1 MSLFKKSG
9 FILAFTM
16 GIRSLTRAEAEIMKI
31 LWQLEKAFIKDILA
45 LMPDPKP
52 AYNTV
57 STFIRILEKKNV
69 IDHITYGNT
78 HQYFPLITEQEYKRH
93 EIQQLMVNY
102 FDNSVENLVSFFV
115 SDNNLKTKDFDE
127 IMKFINDNKSKS

>member
-1 MSLFKKSG
+1 ME
-9 FILAFTM
+9 
-16 GIRSLTRAEAEIMKI
+16 IRSLTRAEAEIMRI

-45 LMPDPKP
+45 RMPDPKP

-115 SDNNLKTKDFDE
+115 NDNNLKTKDFDE
-127 IMKFINDNKSKS
+127 IMKFINENKSK

>member
-1 MSLFKKSG
+1 
-9 FILAFTM
+9 
-16 GIRSLTRAEAEIMKI
+16 
-31 LWQLEKAFIKDILA
+31 
-45 LMPDPKP
+45 MPDPKP

-69 IDHITYGNT
+69 IDHVTYGNT

-115 SDNNLKTKDFDE
+115 NDNNLKTKDFDE
-127 IMKFINDNKSKS
+127 IMKFINENKSK

>member
-1 MSLFKKSG
+1 ME
-9 FILAFTM
+9 
-16 GIRSLTRAEAEIMKI
+16 IRSLTRAESEIMKI

-45 LMPDPKP
+45 LMPEPKP

-57 STFIRILEKKNV
+57 STFIRILEKKKV

-78 HQYFPLITEQEYKRH
+78 HQYFPLISEQEYKRH

-115 SDNNLKTKDFDE
+115 SEHNLKTEDFDE
-127 IMKFINDNKSKS
+127 IMKFVNDNKSKS

>member
-1 MSLFKKSG
+1 ME
-9 FILAFTM
+9 
-16 GIRSLTRAEAEIMKI
+16 IRSLTRAEAEIMRI

-45 LMPDPKP
+45 RMPDPKP

-69 IDHITYGNT
+69 IDHVTYGNT

-115 SDNNLKTKDFDE
+115 NDNNLKTKDFDE
-127 IMKFINDNKSKS
+127 IMKFINENKSK

>member
-1 MSLFKKSG
+1 M
-9 FILAFTM
+9 A
-16 GIRSLTRAEAEIMKI
+16 IRSLTRAEAEIMKI

-45 LMPDPKP
+45 LMPEPKP

-69 IDHITYGNT
+69 IGHVTYGNT

-93 EIQQLMVNY
+93 EIQQLMANY

>member
-1 MSLFKKSG
+1 ME
-9 FILAFTM
+9 
-16 GIRSLTRAEAEIMKI
+16 IRSLTRAEAEIMRI

-45 LMPDPKP
+45 RMPDPKP

-115 SDNNLKTKDFDE
+115 DDNNLKTKDFDE
-127 IMKFINDNKSKS
+127 IMKFINENKSK

>member
-1 MSLFKKSG
+1 
-9 FILAFTM
+9 M

-45 LMPDPKP
+45 LMPEPKP

-69 IDHITYGNT
+69 IGHVTYGNT

-93 EIQQLMVNY
+93 EIQQLMANY

>member
-1 MSLFKKSG
+1 
-9 FILAFTM
+9 M

-127 IMKFINDNKSKS
+127 IMKFINDSKSKS

>member
-1 MSLFKKSG
+1 M
-9 FILAFTM
+9 A
-16 GIRSLTRAEAEIMKI
+16 IRSLTRAEAEIMKI

-45 LMPDPKP
+45 LMPEPKP

-69 IDHITYGNT
+69 IGHVTYGNT

-93 EIQQLMVNY
+93 EIQQLMANY

-115 SDNNLKTKDFDE
+115 SDNNLKTKDFDG

>member
-1 MSLFKKSG
+1 ME
-9 FILAFTM
+9 
-16 GIRSLTRAEAEIMKI
+16 IRSLTRAEAEIMKI

-69 IDHITYGNT
+69 VGHTTYGNT
-78 HQYFPLITEQEYKRH
+78 HQYFPLISEEEYKRH
-93 EIQQLMVNY
+93 EVQQLMANY

-115 SDNNLKTKDFDE
+115 KDNHLKTKDFDE
-127 IMKFINDNKSKS
+127 IMKFINENKSKQ

>member
-1 MSLFKKSG
+1 MV
-9 FILAFTM
+9 
-16 GIRSLTRAEAEIMKI
+16 IRSLTRAEAEIMKI

-45 LMPDPKP
+45 LMPEPKP

-69 IDHITYGNT
+69 IGHVTYGNT

-93 EIQQLMVNY
+93 EIQQLMANY

>member
-1 MSLFKKSG
+1 ME
-9 FILAFTM
+9 
-16 GIRSLTRAEAEIMKI
+16 IRSLTRAETEIMKI

-57 STFIRILEKKNV
+57 STFIRILEKKKV

-78 HQYFPLITEQEYKRH
+78 HQYFPLITEEEFKRH
-93 EIQQLMVNY
+93 EIQQLMANY
-102 FDNSVENLVSFFV
+102 FDNSVSNLVSFFV
-115 SDNNLKTKDFDE
+115 NENNLQNKDFEELRD
-127 IMKFINDNKSKS
+127 FIKKNEGKQ

>member
-1 MSLFKKSG
+1 
-9 FILAFTM
+9 M

>member
-1 MSLFKKSG
+1 M
-9 FILAFTM
+9 A
-16 GIRSLTRAEAEIMKI
+16 IRSLTRAEAEIMKI

-45 LMPDPKP
+45 LMPEPKP

-69 IDHITYGNT
+69 IGHVTYGNT

-93 EIQQLMVNY
+93 EIQQLMANY

-127 IMKFINDNKSKS
+127 IMKFVNDNKSKS

>member
-1 MSLFKKSG
+1 M
-9 FILAFTM
+9 A
-16 GIRSLTRAEAEIMKI
+16 IRSLTRAEAEIMKI

-45 LMPDPKP
+45 LMPEPKP

-69 IDHITYGNT
+69 IGHVTYGNT

-115 SDNNLKTKDFDE
+115 SDNNLKTKDFEE

>member
-1 MSLFKKSG
+1 ME
-9 FILAFTM
+9 
-16 GIRSLTRAEAEIMKI
+16 IRSLTRAEAEIMKI

-45 LMPDPKP
+45 RMPDPKP

-69 IDHITYGNT
+69 IDHVTYGNT

-115 SDNNLKTKDFDE
+115 NDNNLKTKDFDE
-127 IMKFINDNKSKS
+127 IMKFINENKSK

>member
-1 MSLFKKSG
+1 ME
-9 FILAFTM
+9 
-16 GIRSLTRAEAEIMKI
+16 IRSLTRAEAEIMKI
-31 LWQLEKAFIKDILA
+31 LWQLEKAFIKEILA
-45 LMPDPKP
+45 LMPEPKP

-57 STFIRILEKKNV
+57 STFIRILEKKKV

-78 HQYFPLITEQEYKRH
+78 HQYFPLISEQEYKRH

-127 IMKFINDNKSKS
+127 IMKFINDNKSKQ

>member
-1 MSLFKKSG
+1 M
-9 FILAFTM
+9 A
-16 GIRSLTRAEAEIMKI
+16 IRSLTRAEADIMKI
-31 LWQLEKAFIKDILA
+31 LWHLEKAFIKDILA
-45 LMPDPKP
+45 LMPEPKP

-69 IDHITYGNT
+69 IGHVTYGNT
-78 HQYFPLITEQEYKRH
+78 HQYFPLISEQEYKRH

>member
-1 MSLFKKSG
+1 M
-9 FILAFTM
+9 A
-16 GIRSLTRAEAEIMKI
+16 IRSLTRAEAEIMKI

-45 LMPDPKP
+45 LMPEPKP

-69 IDHITYGNT
+69 IGHVTYGNT
-78 HQYFPLITEQEYKRH
+78 HQYFPLIAEQEYKRH
-93 EIQQLMVNY
+93 EIQQLMANY

-115 SDNNLKTKDFDE
+115 SDNNLKTKDFNE